1 MDPGPRH
8 ALRDLPRGDAALP
21 AALGIVASL
30 EHVLGGYGPLWA
42 SLGSVWC
49 ACLVLAARRIA
60 GELTSP
66 AVAVLYLA
74 PAAVGVPVQEPASF
88 VLLLSLAAWSAGRHP
103 RREALWPGAAAV
115 SAALAV
121 TLLGLAAI
129 DGFDRGFDPSA
140 MFGAVFTYPPWLLGV
155 LLRRELRRSAD
166 LAVEAERARA
176 RHERELL
183 EVAAVERRRL
193 ALEVHDVVSRS
204 LAIVLVQ
211 ASVAEDAVDRDPQG
225 CRRSLRHVQDCARTA
240 VGETGRLLR
249 LLRDETGELGAVPRA
264 DLEALEDL
272 VREVEG
278 TGVPVDLV
286 VAPEDLRRVAPEVRA
301 GACAVAAEGLTNVVK
316 HAPGAGAAVTLAV
329 HGDDLAVTVTN
340 GPPTRPPRGVGP
352 GGHGLPGL
360 AERVA
365 ALGGVLQHGPTA
377 AGGHRLSAH
386 LPVRGAGGGG

>member
-8 ALRDLPRGDAALP
+8 ALRDLPRGDAVLP
-21 AALGIVASL
+21 AALGIVATA
-30 EHVLGGYGPLWA
+30 EHVLSGYGPLWA
-42 SLGSVWC
+42 SLGAVWC
-49 ACLVLAARRIA
+49 ACLVLAVRRLA
-60 GELTSP
+60 GELASP

-74 PAAVGVPVQEPASF
+74 PALAGVPIGEPASP
-88 VLLLSLAAWSAGRHP
+88 VLMMSLAAYSAGRYP
-103 RREALWPGAAAV
+103 RWGAVWPGAAAV
-115 SAALAV
+115 SAALAI
-121 TLLGLAAI
+121 TLLVMGAL
-129 DGFDRGFDPSA
+129 DGIDPSA
-140 MFGAVFTYPPWLLGV
+140 VFGAVFSYPPWLIGV

-183 EVAAVERRRL
+183 QVAAAERRRL

-249 LLRDETGELGAVPRA
+249 LLRDETGELGALPRA
-264 DLEALEDL
+264 DLEALTDL

-316 HAPGAGAAVTLAV
+316 HAPGAGAAVTLALR
-329 HGDDLAVTVTN
+329 GDDLAVTVTN
-340 GPPTRPPRGVGP
+340 GPPTRPPRAVGP
-352 GGHGLPGL
+352 GGHGLQGL

-365 ALGGVLQHGPTA
+365 ALGGVLRYGPTA
-377 AGGHRLSAH
+377 AGGHHLSAH
-386 LPVRGAGGGG
+386 LPVRGAAGGG